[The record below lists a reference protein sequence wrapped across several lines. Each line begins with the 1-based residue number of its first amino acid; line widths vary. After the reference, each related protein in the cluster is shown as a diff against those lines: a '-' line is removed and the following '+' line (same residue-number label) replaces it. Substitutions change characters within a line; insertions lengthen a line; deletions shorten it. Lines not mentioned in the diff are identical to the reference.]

1 MATELKDQIHMLM
14 ERGIQPVSAADIASQ
29 SARSS
34 AFPVR
39 SAGWSRQR
47 SRRIA
52 AIATGAAAAAC
63 AAAVV
68 ATQLGGP
75 GPAAVIHP
83 AQKAPAILTAAA
95 VRQLASASRLALAH
109 AGRAVITSQ
118 QTLDGV
124 LQQTSTDN
132 ISFTGRNWNDSFS
145 QTFPA
150 RNGQQAS
157 TQSAINRVVNGQAYD
172 HFVAADGLAWYH
184 DTGPNAVNS
193 LHIPDPRK
201 LLAELAP
208 DASFIKAGDTT
219 LSGVP
224 VEHLH
229 ATVLTGLPAIDM
241 PNLWNEGKLT
251 ALDVWVDARGVV
263 RKMSLGF
270 DQTLYPG
277 TITLKQLRRL
287 PKGTKVIGLAKL
299 GKRDLAHIRT
309 LVRKSGGKIII
320 EAEPGGSA
328 VKAQTQL
335 TTVTASFLRIG
346 QRQVIRVPAHAIPTY
361 GLG

>member
-1 MATELKDQIHMLM
+1 MTNDLKNQLHSFM
-14 ERGIQPVSAADIASQ
+14 ERGIQPVSAEDIARHRAMQ
-29 SARSS
+29 TPFPGKSARP
-34 AFPVR
+34 AIR
-39 SAGWSRQR
+39 T
-47 SRRIA
+47 RRVA
-52 AIATGAAAAAC
+52 AIAAGFAAAGC
-63 AAAVV
+63 AAALV

-75 GPAAVIHP
+75 GAPPASRP

-95 VRQLASASRLALAH
+95 VRHLASASRLALAH
-109 AGRAVITSQ
+109 AGQAVITSQ
-118 QTLDGV
+118 QTLNGV

-132 ISFTGRNWNDSFS
+132 ISFTGGNWNDSFS

-150 RNGQQAS
+150 RGGQKAT

-172 HFVAADGLAWYH
+172 YFVAADGLAWYH

-193 LHIPDPRK
+193 MHIPDPRK

-208 DASFIKAGDTT
+208 DASFVKAGETT
-219 LSGVP
+219 IGGVP
-224 VEHLH
+224 VEHLQ
-229 ATVLTGLPAIDM
+229 ATVLSGLQAIDL

-251 ALDVWVDARGVV
+251 AMDVWVDASGVV

-270 DQTLYPG
+270 DQTIYPG
-277 TITLKQLRRL
+277 TMTLKQLQQL

-299 GKRDLAHIRT
+299 DKHDLAHIRA

-328 VKAQTQL
+328 VKAQSQL

>member
-1 MATELKDQIHMLM
+1 MANDLKNQIHTLM
-14 ERGIQPVSAADIASQ
+14 ERGIYPLAAEDIARRQ
-29 SARSS
+29 ARSP
-34 AFPVR
+34 AFPAR
-39 SAGWSRQR
+39 TARPALR
-47 SRRIA
+47 SRRVA
-52 AIATGAAAAAC
+52 AIAVGFAAAGC
-63 AAAVV
+63 AAALVT
-68 ATQLGGP
+68 TQLGGP
-75 GPAAVIHP
+75 GPAAAIRP

-95 VRQLASASRLALAH
+95 VRHLASASRLALAH
-109 AGRAVITSQ
+109 AGRAVITSK

-150 RNGQQAS
+150 RNGQKAT

-172 HFVAADGLAWYH
+172 YFVAADGLAWYH

-208 DASFIKAGDTT
+208 DASFVKAGDTT
-219 LSGVP
+219 MSGVP

-229 ATVLTGLPAIDM
+229 ATVLTSLPAIDL

-277 TITLKQLRRL
+277 TITLKQLQRL

-299 GKRDLAHIRT
+299 GKQDLAHIRA

-335 TTVTASFLRIG
+335 TTVTASFLGIG
-346 QRQVIRVPAHAIPTY
+346 QRQVIGVPAHAIPTY

>member
-1 MATELKDQIHMLM
+1 MANDLKDQIHILM
-14 ERGIQPVSAADIASQ
+14 ERGIYPLAAEDIARHRALQTSFPGK
-29 SARSS
+29 SARP
-34 AFPVR
+34 AVR
-39 SAGWSRQR
+39 T
-47 SRRIA
+47 RRVA
-52 AIATGAAAAAC
+52 AIAVGFAAAGC
-63 AAAVV
+63 AAALV

-75 GPAAVIHP
+75 GPAAAIRP
-83 AQKAPAILTAAA
+83 PQKAPAILTAAA
-95 VRQLASASRLALAH
+95 VRHLASASRLALAH
-109 AGRAVITSQ
+109 AGQAVITSQ
-118 QTLDGV
+118 QTLNGV

-132 ISFTGRNWNDSFS
+132 ISFTGGNWNDSFS
-145 QTFPA
+145 QTSPA
-150 RNGQQAS
+150 LGGQKAT

-172 HFVAADGLAWYH
+172 YFVAADGLAWYH

-208 DASFIKAGDTT
+208 DASFVKAGETT
-219 LSGVP
+219 IGGVP
-224 VEHLH
+224 VEHLQ
-229 ATVLTGLPAIDM
+229 ATVLGGLPAIDL

-251 ALDVWVDARGVV
+251 AMDVWVDARGVV
-263 RKMSLGF
+263 RKISLGF

-277 TITLKQLRRL
+277 TMTLRQFQRL
-287 PKGTKVIGLAKL
+287 PSGTKVIGLAKL
-299 GKRDLAHIRT
+299 GKKDLAHIRT

-335 TTVTASFLRIG
+335 TTVTASFLGIG